1 MKKVL
6 ISVAAVVAVVV
17 VAHAA
22 LAFMGPGHGRGMGHG
37 MMMGPYMMAQAGGG
51 PIGPGMHGPGAMHG
65 AQITEDQARAV
76 AQKYVDEQLK
86 GFTIDKIVAST
97 GMPHT
102 MYTIELKG
110 PQGETKT
117 LHVSP
122 FGHVMPLSSTPTR
135 G

>member
-1 MKKVL
+1 MKNIL
-6 ISVAAVVAVVV
+6 IAVAAIAAVFV

-22 LAFMGPGHGRGMGHG
+22 IAFMGLGHGRGMGHG
-37 MMMGPYMMAQAGGG
+37 MMGPYMMAQAGGG

-65 AQITEDQARAV
+65 AQITEDQAKAIG
-76 AQKYVDEQLK
+76 QKYVDEQFK

-122 FGHVMPLSSTPTR
+122 FGHVMPLSSPLTR